1 MRKLFLFCLFLV
13 GNYIHT
19 FAQLQENDKG
29 YSDSLQYLAKHA
41 STDSVKAMANFS
53 LSRYWCKQRDT
64 KKADY
69 FLAQGKKNSKNSR
82 YLNALYLYSVGVN
95 LAQQNNNSA
104 NTHAKIYLLK
114 ADSIF
119 AHTRTKACNLLRAKL
134 WNNYSIL
141 LSRENKQ
148 QQSIDVLLNKVIP
161 LARASGDIAMEGI
174 AYHTVAAFLDLV
186 AQSEKASV
194 YFKKSIIILE
204 NIKIDTV
211 RLARVYNNSARNSML
226 RNKYNEAKNTI
237 EKARLLFKNHTNVP
251 SYVYFCGFESYY
263 WLMLKQ
269 YDKSLTA
276 LNEGLK
282 TAKKLNLVKEQ
293 NDLLIQKYNIFNA
306 QDNYEG
312 AKNVI
317 LEIIKGD
324 SSTYIENK
332 ATNYKHAFES
342 YELLHNLPEAFK
354 WLKKYTLLRD
364 SANNTRLKEEVN
376 ALEIKFKTAEN
387 QKKIAALNMANQK
400 ANLSAKNSRL
410 LNWLLGVVSLL
421 ILSVFIFAVYYY
433 RNQKKLATQR
443 EEIRLSNAMLQGQ
456 ETERH
461 RVARDLHDGLGN
473 VLAVVKFNLWQFAK
487 EKPAAALDEIINQVD
502 HSVSELRR
510 ISHDMMP
517 EMLLNIG
524 LEAALKDLCE
534 SLNSDEL
541 EIDCQLIDIKNNIP
555 QQTQVSIYRI
565 IQELLTNVVKHAEAK
580 NAFLQCTQHKNA
592 FFITLEDDGKGFNNP
607 QQRDKTGIGLSNIKS
622 RIAYL
627 NGKMEIGKRI
637 NQFGTSIN
645 IELNVKG

>member
-1 MRKLFLFCLFLV
+1 MRNLFLFGLV
-13 GNYIHT
+13 LAGNYLHT
-19 FAQLQENDKG
+19 FAQLRENDRH
-29 YSDSLQYLAKHA
+29 YADSLQYLATHA
-41 STDSVKAMANFS
+41 VSDSIKATANFS
-53 LSRYWCKQRDT
+53 LSRYWSKLKDT

-69 FLAQGKKNSKNSR
+69 FLAQGKKNTKNSR
-82 YLNALYLYSVGVN
+82 YLYALYLYTEGVN
-95 LAQQNNNSA
+95 LGFQNKK
-104 NTHAKIYLLK
+104 NTNTNGKIYLLK
-114 ADSIF
+114 ADSII
-119 AHTRTKACNLLRAKL
+119 AYTKTKECYLLRAKL

-161 LARASGDIAMEGI
+161 LARASGDVVMEGL
-174 AYHTVAAFLDLV
+174 AYHAVAVFLDLV
-186 AQSEKASV
+186 AQSEKAAI
-194 YFKKSIIILE
+194 YFKKSIAILE
-204 NIKIDTV
+204 HTKTDTIQ
-211 RLARVYNNSARNSML
+211 LARAYNNSARNSMV
-226 RNKYNEAKNTI
+226 RNKYNEAKATI
-237 EKARLLFKNHTNVP
+237 EKARLLFKNHTNTP

-263 WLMLKQ
+263 LLMLKQ
-269 YDKSLTA
+269 YDKSLMA
-276 LNEGLK
+276 LNNGLK
-282 TAKKLNLVKEQ
+282 TAKSLNLVKEQ
-293 NDLLIQKYNIFNA
+293 NDLLIQKYNILNG
-306 QDNYEG
+306 QKNYEE

-324 SSTYIENK
+324 STTYLENK
-332 ATNYKHAFES
+332 VNHYQKAYES
-342 YELLHNLPEAFK
+342 YELLHNLPEAFE
-354 WLKKYTLLRD
+354 WLKKYTFLRD

-387 QKKIAALNMANQK
+387 QKKIAELNIANQK
-400 ANLSAKNSRL
+400 ANLSAKNSHL
-410 LNWLLGVVSLL
+410 LNLLLGVVTLL
-421 ILSVFIFAVYYY
+421 VLSVFIFGFYYY

-487 EKPAAALDEIINQVD
+487 EKPAAELDEIINQVD

-510 ISHDMMP
+510 ISHNMMP

-580 NAFLQCTQHKNA
+580 SAFLQCTQHKNA

-607 QQRDKTGIGLSNIKS
+607 QQTDKTGIGLNNIKS

-645 IELNVKG
+645 IELNVKA

>member
-1 MRKLFLFCLFLV
+1 MRKLFLFCLLLA
-13 GNYIHT
+13 NSYLYT
-19 FAQLQENDKG
+19 FAQLQVTDKR
-29 YSDSLQYLAKHA
+29 YPDSLLYLVKNAP
-41 STDSVKAMANFS
+41 TDSIKIVSNLA
-53 LSRYWCKQRDT
+53 LSRFWSKNGDT
-64 KKADY
+64 IKANY
-69 FLAQGKKNSKNSR
+69 FLAQGKKRIKKTG
-82 YLNALYLYSVGVN
+82 YLYALYFYSIGTN
-95 LAQQNNNSA
+95 AAYQNDNR
-104 NTHAKIYLLK
+104 TGAKKYLLK

-119 AHTRTKACNLLRAKL
+119 AHIKTKECYILRAKL

-148 QQSIDVLLNKVIP
+148 QQSIDVLISKVIP
-161 LARASGDIAMEGI
+161 LSRAAGDPLMEGV
-174 AYHTVAAFLDLV
+174 AYHSIAVFLDLV
-186 AQSEKASV
+186 AENEKASI
-194 YFKKSIIILE
+194 YFEKSIGILE
-204 NIKIDTV
+204 SIKTDTIM
-211 RLARVYNNSARNSML
+211 LARVYNNSARNSMA
-226 RNKYNEAKNTI
+226 RNKFNEAKILLDKSKSLLKNQLNT
-237 EKARLLFKNHTNVP
+237 P
-251 SYVYFCGFESYY
+251 SYIYFCGFESYY
-263 WLMLKQ
+263 FLKLKQ
-269 YDKSLTA
+269 YDRSLIA
-276 LNEGLK
+276 LNKGLEI
-282 TAKKLNLVKEQ
+282 AKKLNLVKER
-293 NDLLIQKYNIFNA
+293 NDLLNQKYNILNSQF
-306 QDNYEG
+306 DYKT
-312 AKNVI
+312 AKDVI
-317 LEIIKGD
+317 LEIIKND
-324 SSTYIENK
+324 ANTYLENK
-332 ATNYKHAFES
+332 ANHYKQAYES
-342 YELLHNLPEAFK
+342 YELLNDLPEAFK
-354 WLKKYTLLRD
+354 WLKKYAILRD
-364 SANNTRLKEEVN
+364 SVNDTKLKTEVN

-387 QKKIAALNMANQK
+387 QKKIAELNTANQK
-400 ANLSAKNSRL
+400 ANLSTQNSHL
-410 LNWLLGVVSLL
+410 LNWLLSVVTLL
-421 ILSVFIFAVYYY
+421 VLSVFIFGFYYY

-487 EKPAAALDEIINQVD
+487 EKPAAELDEIINQVD

-510 ISHDMMP
+510 ISHNMMP

-580 NAFLQCTQHKNA
+580 SAFLQCTQHKNA

-607 QQRDKTGIGLSNIKS
+607 QQTDKTGIGLNNIKS

-645 IELNVKG
+645 IELNVKA